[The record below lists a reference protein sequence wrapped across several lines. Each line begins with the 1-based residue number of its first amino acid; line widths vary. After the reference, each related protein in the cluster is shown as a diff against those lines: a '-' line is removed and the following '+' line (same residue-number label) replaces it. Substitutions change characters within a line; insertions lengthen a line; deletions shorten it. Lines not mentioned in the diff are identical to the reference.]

1 MRVVSPAQ
9 LDEQDRSR
17 LVELSDQNRPKP
29 PMADL
34 RNFVWG
40 RWTAF
45 RNHRNTGP
53 NSLNDRLL
61 RAQRMFEGK
70 YDPQKLASIKAF
82 GGSEVYS
89 RLVAKKCRGANSLL
103 RDVYLG
109 ADRPWSI
116 RPQPDPPVPPEIQS
130 SIVQLLETEVMTLQQ
145 TGQQVLQDQIH
156 MRFTGL
162 MHAAQQAARRNA
174 TMQASAA
181 ADKMDDILRAGQF
194 YHALAEFLVDLP
206 LFPFACIKGPVVRM
220 VPKLTWVQG
229 RPLMR
234 NLPQM
239 FWERIDPFNVYWSPG
254 VSRIEDAEV
263 LERKRLTRT
272 DLNDLIGLPG
282 YDEAA
287 VRASLQDYDNGLR
300 DWIDSSDSEEALTQG
315 KESPLLNHS
324 HMIDALEYHGNVQGH
339 MLSTQ
344 GVDASQIPDLD
355 REYSV
360 QTWIVGMH
368 VLKTQINPSPR
379 QRHPYYITSFEK
391 VPGTVAGHGLSD
403 MLEDLQEVANATLRS
418 LVNNMGIASGPQ
430 VVINTDRLAPTEN
443 ADELYPWKRWHVQDD
458 PLGSQGKAIDFFQPQ
473 SNAQE
478 ILGIYTAINGFA
490 DDDSA
495 IPRYVTGE
503 SLKGGAGRTASGLSM
518 LMGNASKVLQTVA
531 ANVDRDVAEGI
542 LSGLYDMIM
551 LTDES
556 GMLTGEEQIQVNGV
570 QVALQKETERQKL
583 LQWLQITGNPIDM
596 EVMGVEGRAK
606 ALRAVWDSMDQPDDV
621 VPDDEAIRQREMAKQ
636 QMMMAEAAAGG
647 GQPQPGGKPAASTGQ
662 QAPNAKPV
670 QHSDHA
676 PPFNAMQQAPQA
688 GRRAL

>member
-1 MRVVSPAQ
+1 
-9 LDEQDRSR
+9 
-17 LVELSDQNRPKP
+17 
-29 PMADL
+29 
-34 RNFVWG
+34 
-40 RWTAF
+40 
-45 RNHRNTGP
+45 
-53 NSLNDRLL
+53 
-61 RAQRMFEGK
+61 
-70 YDPQKLASIKAF
+70 
-82 GGSEVYS
+82 
-89 RLVAKKCRGANSLL
+89 
-103 RDVYLG
+103 
-109 ADRPWSI
+109 
-116 RPQPDPPVPPEIQS
+116 
-130 SIVQLLETEVMTLQQ
+130 
-145 TGQQVLQDQIH
+145 
-156 MRFTGL
+156 
-162 MHAAQQAARRNA
+162 
-174 TMQASAA
+174 
-181 ADKMDDILRAGQF
+181 MDDILQVGGF
-194 YHALAEFLVDLP
+194 YDALAEFLVDLP

-220 VPKLTWVQG
+220 VPKLTWAQG
-229 RPLMR
+229 RPMMQ

-254 VSRIEDAEV
+254 ASRIEDAEI

-287 VRASLQDYDNGLR
+287 VRAALQDYDHGLR
-300 DWIDSSDSEEALTQG
+300 DWIDSSDTEEALTQG
-315 KESPLLNHS
+315 KESPHLNQS

-339 MLSTQ
+339 MLLIQ
-344 GVDASQIPDLD
+344 GVDARQIPDLD

-360 QTWIVGMH
+360 QTWIVGSQ

-379 QRHPYYITSFEK
+379 QRHPYYVTSFEK
-391 VPGTVAGHGLSD
+391 VPGTVAGHGLPD
-403 MLEDLQEVANATLRS
+403 MLEDLQEIANATLRS

-443 ADELYPWKRWHVQDD
+443 PDELYPWKRWHVQDD
-458 PLGSQGKAIDFFQPQ
+458 PLGSQREAISFFQPQ

-478 ILGIYTAINGFA
+478 ILGIYTAVSGFA

-531 ANVDRDVAEGI
+531 SNIDRDVAKGI

-551 LTDES
+551 LTDTS
-556 GMLTGEEQIQVNGV
+556 GMLTGEEQIKVNGV

-621 VPDDEAIRQREMAKQ
+621 VPDDDTIKHREQAKQ
-636 QMMMAEAAAGG
+636 QAAQAGG
-647 GQPQPGGKPAASTGQ
+647 GPEAELNKAKIENLRSAALGQLAKAGLLTVQLPTGELISLDALSAGAGNGAPGQGQQPSGQTPSASTVSRPRAPSRRSIPTTHLRSTRCSKQRPQEGEHSMSDSKVTSSKPMDMNKAGGSGDGSGPTSSSRSYPKGGKPSMSG
-662 QAPNAKPV
+662 N
-670 QHSDHA
+670 
-676 PPFNAMQQAPQA
+676 FNPMNDKKRGATDWAV
-688 GRRAL
+688 GGV